1 MRNVHLTG
9 LIPSLKP
16 GPAFARWTNPHP
28 CASQD
33 DAVRI
38 FAARH
43 RLRGV
48 IAQ

>member
-1 MRNVHLTG
+1 MRNVHLTR

-16 GPAFARWTNPHP
+16 GPAFAR
-28 CASQD
+28 
-33 DAVRI
+33 AVRI

-43 RLRGV
+43 RPRGV